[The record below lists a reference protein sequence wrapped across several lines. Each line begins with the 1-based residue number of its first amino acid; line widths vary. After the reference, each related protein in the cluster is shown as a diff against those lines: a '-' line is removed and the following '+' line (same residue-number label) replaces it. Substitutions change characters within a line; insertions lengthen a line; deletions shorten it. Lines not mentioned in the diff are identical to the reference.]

1 MGHDVCGFKDK
12 EHENEIAYLR
22 RGAFNGQARDIYKAL
37 NATEYDAGCS
47 GCGETVFF
55 TRQQL
60 EEALAKLPA
69 GEDHEQERQF
79 VRNLLE
85 KGEEAGAWIGFY

>member
-1 MGHDVCGFKDK
+1 MGHDVFGFKDK

-22 RGAFNGQARDIYKAL
+22 RGAFNDQARDIYKVL
-37 NATEYDAGCS
+37 DATEYDAGCS

-55 TRQQL
+55 TRQKL
-60 EEALAKLPA
+60 EEALMRLPT

-85 KGEEAGAWIGFY
+85 KGDEAGAWIGFY